1 MKSGAD
7 YLAGLR
13 DGRVV
18 FVGGAQIDDVTTDP
32 RFARAARTIA
42 DLYDAK
48 AAPEQQALTYEADGK
63 RHSAYYKP
71 ARTRD
76 DLKQRY
82 ATHKFIADRSFGL
95 LGRSPDYVSSFITGM
110 AMLPEVF
117 GEYGPNVVSYYRHMR
132 DNDVFAA
139 HAIVAPQG
147 SRDPAFYQRTSLPTP
162 GCRVVREESDGVVV
176 SGMKLLATGAIIAN
190 EILIGNIIPLAP
202 ENKSEAV
209 TFAVP
214 CNAKGLSLWS
224 RKPLEPTATSEF
236 DSPLTWRFDETDAIC
251 IFDEVKIPWERVFVK
266 DDPELS
272 RGLYIR
278 TPAHVYGNHQ
288 SGIRFLSKFQ
298 LILGLAN
305 CVTKANGADQI
316 PAVREVL
323 GRLASW
329 EASLE
334 AMLMGQIEAYEEWPN
349 GLISCNRRFMYASMN
364 WCSENY
370 SAIIDTLRELSGGG
384 ALQMPADESILQND
398 ATRAIFERYWQTPHS
413 DAVSRFKLFKLA
425 WDIVGSEFAGRHL
438 QYEKFFGGA
447 SFIVRGHSYREAP
460 WDQFTGIVDSLM
472 ASYET
477 PHAPASVADGL
488 SP

>member
-1 MKSGAD
+1 MKSGAE
-7 YLAGLR
+7 YLEGLR

-18 FVGGAQIDDVTTDP
+18 YVGGSLVEDVTTDP
-32 RFARAARTIA
+32 RFAEAAKTFA
-42 DLYDAK
+42 DFYDAK
-48 AAPEQQALTYEADGK
+48 MAPEQAAYTYEENGQ
-63 RHSAYYKP
+63 RHSAYYKM

-82 ATHKFIADRSFGL
+82 ATHKFIADRSYGL

-110 AMLPEVF
+110 AILPTVF
-117 GEYGPNVVSYYRHMR
+117 GDFGSNVTSYYRHMR

-162 GCRVVREESDGVVV
+162 GCRIVREERDGVVV
-176 SGMKLLATGAIIAN
+176 SGMKLLATGAILAD

-224 RKPLEPTATSEF
+224 RKPYAPAAASEF

-251 IFDEVKIPWERVFVK
+251 VFDEVKVPWERVFVK
-266 DDPELS
+266 DDPDLA

-288 SGIRFLSKFQ
+288 SGVRFLSKLQ
-298 LILGLAN
+298 LILGLASR
-305 CVTKANGADQI
+305 VATANGADQI
-316 PAVREVL
+316 PAVKEVL

-329 EASLE
+329 EAGLE
-334 AMLMGQIEAYEEWPN
+334 AMLMGQIEALESWPD
-349 GLISCNRRFMYASMN
+349 GYVSCNRRFMYASMN
-364 WCSENY
+364 WCAENY
-370 SAIIDTLRELSGGG
+370 SSIIDTLRELSGGG
-384 ALQMPADESILQND
+384 ALQMPADESVLANPV
-398 ATRAIFERYWQTPHS
+398 TRTAFERYWHSPHM
-413 DAVSRFKLFKLA
+413 DALARFKLFKLA
-425 WDIVGSEFAGRHL
+425 WDLVGSEFAGRQL

-460 WDQFTGIVDSLM
+460 WDRFHGIADSLM
-472 ASYET
+472 ESYQ
-477 PHAPASVADGL
+477 ADATL
-488 SP
+488 VEA